1 MSDAVTPFQ
10 APIGTHDVLGAASA
24 EWEGLI
30 ATFAQYAYRYGF
42 ELVITPMFEDVGVFN
57 RGIGEQSEMATK
69 EMYVFTD
76 RGNRTHALRP
86 EGTAP
91 VVRAFIQHS
100 PTTPWKAWY
109 FTPAFRYERPQKGR
123 YRQHHQFGVEVLG
136 TDDPAVDVEVIALAH
151 RFYEAIGLTRFRLL
165 INSMGDAICRAAYV
179 ELLRAHLASNVER
192 LTDEHKNTWNKNP
205 LRVLDCKD
213 ANCIAVT
220 NEGPM
225 LIDSL
230 CPECREHLDKVIAGL
245 SSIGIA
251 SQLDPRLV
259 RGFDYYTRTT
269 FEFVSDALDSAQ
281 NAIGGGGR
289 YDGLAEQLG
298 GKPASGIGFGSGIER
313 LLIVREAEG
322 VEPRN
327 LVNRSLDIFVVDT
340 TGEDAATGLVDE
352 LRRGGL
358 ATDRAYDNR
367 SMKAQMKVADKSGA
381 RFALLIGPAELA
393 TGEVTIRDLRSDN
406 FEQAQRKV
414 ARGDVALVVAE
425 LLTKS

>member
-1 MSDAVTPFQ
+1 MNDAVTPFQ
-10 APIGTHDVLGAASA
+10 APIGTHDVLGESSA

-57 RGIGEQSEMATK
+57 RGIGEESEMATK

-76 RGNRTHALRP
+76 RGNRTYALRP
-86 EGTAP
+86 EGTAS

-109 FTPAFRYERPQKGR
+109 FATAFRYERPQKGR
-123 YRQHHQFGVEVLG
+123 YRQHNQFGVEVLG

-165 INSMGDAICRAAYV
+165 INSMGDAVCRPAYV
-179 ELLRAHLASNVER
+179 ELLRAHLAANVDR
-192 LTDEHKNTWNKNP
+192 LTDDHKNTWSKNP

-220 NEGPM
+220 SEGPM

-230 CPECREHLDKVIAGL
+230 CSECREHLDHVIGGL

-251 SQLDPRLV
+251 SELNPRLV
-259 RGFDYYTRTT
+259 RGFDYYNRTT

-289 YDGLAEQLG
+289 YDGLTEQLG
-298 GKPASGIGFGSGIER
+298 GKPMSGIGFGSGIER
-313 LLIVREAEG
+313 LLIVREAEN

-327 LVNRSLDIFVVDT
+327 LVNRSLDVFVIDT
-340 TGEDAATGLVDE
+340 TGEDSATALVDE
-352 LRRGGL
+352 LRRGGV
-358 ATDRAYDNR
+358 ATGRAYDNR

-393 TGEVTIRDLRSDN
+393 GGEVTIRDLRSDN